1 MKKFMIYLS
10 GGIAT
15 LALFFG
21 ALGLSTRLSKVI
33 QYIVYPGFW
42 GDIAKTWWVW
52 ALFVILNVV
61 IWCLLLRK
69 KTTTTN

>member
-1 MKKFMIYLS
+1 MKKFMICLS

-21 ALGLSTRLSKVI
+21 ALGLSTKLSGAI
-33 QYIVYPGFW
+33 QYVAYPGFW

-52 ALFVILNVV
+52 VLFVILNVV
-61 IWCLLLRK
+61 IWCVIVRRTAK
-69 KTTTTN
+69 S